1 MYEVETKGMNFQF
14 GNSDSSSAKSGFVY
28 LCLVN
33 LTMWSLLQ
41 NEKRKRVVK
50 ASRDITMNS
59 KTLMLCFVLGD
70 NVFFMWQTQ

>member
-33 LTMWSLLQ
+33 LTMWSLL
-41 NEKRKRVVK
+41 
-50 ASRDITMNS
+50 
-59 KTLMLCFVLGD
+59 
-70 NVFFMWQTQ
+70 